1 MHANVWN
8 HKNNAKNTT
17 TFAAFILYKLLSS
30 AAKTEGRQGRKR
42 KTRLKA
48 ISNFQIVPQ
57 CTYYQQLNPDTLSN
71 PLYFGQRSLVAM
83 KGRETLSSRPINC
96 DIVEVN
102 KPRHLHRHH
111 QREWHHP

>member
-48 ISNFQIVPQ
+48 ISNFQSSLSALIINSSTRTP
-57 CTYYQQLNPDTLSN
+57 LSN

-83 KGRETLSSRPINC
+83 KGRETLSSHPINC
-96 DIVEVN
+96 DIFEII
-102 KPRHLHRHH
+102 KLKHLHHHH